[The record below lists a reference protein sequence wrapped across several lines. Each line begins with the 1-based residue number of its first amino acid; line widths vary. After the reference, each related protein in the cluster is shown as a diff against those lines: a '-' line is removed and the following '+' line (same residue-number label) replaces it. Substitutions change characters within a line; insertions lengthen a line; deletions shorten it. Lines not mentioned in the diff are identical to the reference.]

1 MKKGSQ
7 GNVSDC
13 KIDEYKFNIFHYF
26 LKIGLISPLLATLW
40 LPKLNGVIIFAGKGK
55 YVTEERNKG

>member
-55 YVTEERNKG
+55 